1 MIAKVILFSYKLGE
15 INRFLSKFY
24 DTKIGLEKSLY
35 WYKNFSNPVD
45 ITEFIACFI
54 DNIDSFNITMWIS
67 LDENVFIK
75 ITSSSAN
82 TVIKYLFE
90 RYPY

>member
-15 INRFLSKFY
+15 INRFLSEFY
-24 DTKIGLEKSLY
+24 NMNMELENSLY
-35 WYKNFSNPVD
+35 WNKDFSNPVD

-54 DNIDSFNITMWIS
+54 DNLGSFDITMWIS

-82 TVIKYLFE
+82 TIIKYLFE

>member
-1 MIAKVILFSYKLGE
+1 MIAKIFLFSCKLGE
-15 INRFLSKFY
+15 INKFLNEFY
-24 DTKIGLEKSLY
+24 DTNMELENSLY
-35 WYKNFSNPVD
+35 WHKEFSNPVD

-54 DNIDSFNITMWIS
+54 DNLGSFNITMWIS

-75 ITSSSAN
+75 ITSSSAD